1 MDEKVRLYSLTFL
14 PIFAPFSKIEK
25 VAENGQ
31 KVKVITLPFCEFLPL
46 FQQSLKIDEKLRL
59 YPYFFANF
67 LPFFKNEKVAQ
78 NGRKGKGYC
87 LIFCQFSPLLQK

>member
-31 KVKVITLPFCEFLPL
+31 KVKAITLLLCEFLPL
-46 FQQSLKIDEKLRL
+46 FQK
-59 YPYFFANF
+59 
-67 LPFFKNEKVAQ
+67 
-78 NGRKGKGYC
+78 
-87 LIFCQFSPLLQK
+87 